1 MQQYDIVVIGGGP
14 AGLAAA
20 ISAREHCEGKILILE
35 RENQLGGTL
44 NQCIHN
50 GFGKNI
56 FSEDLT
62 GPEFIQKFIDK
73 INKLNILYKLN
84 TTVLNLSDT
93 KEINAVNAED
103 GTFKIQAKAIIL
115 ATGCRERPR
124 GFLNLPGSR
133 CAGIYTVGSA
143 QKFINIEGYMP
154 GKEIVIVGTGD
165 IALIMAGRLAL
176 EGANVKAV
184 IGSKDVIDAADK
196 KLGDLL
202 DDFNIPLRVR
212 QKVVAIEGESRIEG
226 ITLVKLDNNDEVIK
240 GSEEYISCDALLL
253 SVELYPDNE
262 LAKQAR
268 ILVNSS
274 SGQIEL
280 NENSQTNIA
289 GVFAC
294 GTVTCGY
301 DFSENV
307 VKQSHNIGISTSLY
321 VKSFVL

>member
-20 ISAREHCEGKILILE
+20 ISAKENYEGEILILE

-62 GPEFIQKFIDK
+62 GPEFVQRFIDK
-73 INKLNILYKLN
+73 VNKLGISYKLN
-84 TTVLNLSDT
+84 TTVLNLSDS

-103 GTFKIQAKAIIL
+103 GTFKIKAKAIIL

-154 GKEIVIVGTGD
+154 GKEIVILGTGD
-165 IALIMAGRLAL
+165 IALIMADRLTL
-176 EGANVKAV
+176 EGAIVKAV
-184 IGSKDVIDAADK
+184 VESKDFVDVANK
-196 KLGDLL
+196 KLGTYLN
-202 DDFNIPLRVR
+202 DFNIPLRIN
-212 QKVVAIEGESRIEG
+212 QKITAIQGESRIEG
-226 ITLVKLDNNDEVIK
+226 ITLAKLDNDNKVIK
-240 GSEEYISCDALLL
+240 DSEEYVSCDALLL
-253 SVELYPDNE
+253 SVDLYPDNE
-262 LAKQAR
+262 LAKQAE
-268 ILVNSS
+268 IIINSS
-274 SGQIEL
+274 TGRIEL
-280 NENSQTNIA
+280 NENSQTNIV

-294 GTVTCGY
+294 GTVVSGY
-301 DFSENV
+301 DLSENV
-307 VKQSHNIGISTSLY
+307 VKQSQNIGISTSQY
-321 VKSFVL
+321 VKNSVL

>member
-1 MQQYDIVVIGGGP
+1 MRQYDIVVIGGGP

-20 ISAREHCEGKILILE
+20 ISAKENYQGEILILE

-56 FSEDLT
+56 FREDLT
-62 GPEFIQKFIDK
+62 GPEFVQKFIDRV
-73 INKLNILYKLN
+73 NKLGISYMLN
-84 TTVLNLSDT
+84 TTVLNLSDS
-93 KEINAVNAED
+93 KEINVVNAED
-103 GTFKIQAKAIIL
+103 GVFKIKAKAIIL

-154 GKEIVIVGTGD
+154 GKEIVILGTGD

-184 IGSKDVIDAADK
+184 VESKNFIDLADK
-196 KLGDLL
+196 KLGAYLN
-202 DDFNIPLRVR
+202 DFNIPLRIK
-212 QKVVAIEGESRIEG
+212 QKITAIQGESRIEG
-226 ITLVKLDNNDEVIK
+226 ITLVKLDDDNKVIK
-240 GSEEYISCDALLL
+240 NSEEYISCDALLL
-253 SVELYPDNE
+253 SVDLYPDNE
-262 LAKQAR
+262 LAKQAE
-268 ILVNSS
+268 IIINSS
-274 SGQIEL
+274 TGRIEL
-280 NENSQTNIA
+280 NQDSQTNIV

-294 GTVTCGY
+294 GTVVSGY
-301 DFSENV
+301 DLSENIV
-307 VKQSHNIGISTSLY
+307 NQSRNIGISTSQY
-321 VKSFVL
+321 VKTSLS